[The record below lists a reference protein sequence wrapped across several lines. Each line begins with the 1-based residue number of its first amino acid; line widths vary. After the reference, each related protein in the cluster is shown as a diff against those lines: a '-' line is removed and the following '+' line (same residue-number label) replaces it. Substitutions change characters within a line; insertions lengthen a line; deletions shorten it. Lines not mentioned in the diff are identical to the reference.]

1 MAKPLFI
8 IVTGPP
14 GVGKTFLSCE
24 IARRLKLYC
33 IHRDDIKE
41 LLYDAFGFGDLG
53 WSKKLGA
60 VSFAIL
66 NFFIEDLM
74 DNGISFLAEAN
85 FRGDY
90 ENLIIKEF
98 KKKFGYHMIQIYCT
112 ASDRVLF
119 DRYNDRYDRGHRH
132 IAHFYHYDSL
142 EDFRENILKNMRYKL
157 KIPAR
162 LIQVNLNDYAK
173 VDYNKLEMKLRKII
187 SSFNNKQ
194 NGSLPSSKKSSKRP
208 RGRSVKKNKQ

>member
-1 MAKPLFI
+1 MPKPLFI
-8 IVTGPP
+8 VVTGPP

-41 LLYDAFGFGDLG
+41 LLYDAFGFGDFG

-60 VSFAIL
+60 VSFAL
-66 NFFIEDLM
+66 MNFYIEDLM
-74 DNGISFLAEAN
+74 DNGISFIAEAN

-90 ENLIIKEF
+90 QDIVIKEF
-98 KKKFGYHMIQIYCT
+98 KKKFGYNMIQIYCT

-142 EDFRENILKNMRYKL
+142 EDFRENVLKGKEHKL
-157 KIPAR
+157 RMPGKTIK
-162 LIQVNLNDYAK
+162 VDMNDYSK
-173 VDYNKLEMKLRKII
+173 IDYNKLEQKIRKII
-187 SSFNNKQ
+187 KSFNKENGLVLSTKKPRLRQRRSGNKV
-194 NGSLPSSKKSSKRP
+194 R
-208 RGRSVKKNKQ
+208 RR

>member
-1 MAKPLFI
+1 MPKPLFI
-8 IVTGPP
+8 VVTGPP

-41 LLYDAFGFGDLG
+41 LLYDAFGFGDYG

-60 VSFAIL
+60 VSFALL

-74 DNGISFLAEAN
+74 DNGISFIAESN
-85 FRGDY
+85 FRGEY
-90 ENLIIKEF
+90 ENIIIKEF
-98 KKKFGYHMIQIYCT
+98 KKNFGYNMIQIYCI
-112 ASDRVLF
+112 ANDRALF

-142 EDFRENILKNMRYKL
+142 EDFRKNVLKGKDYKL
-157 KIPAR
+157 EIPGKT
-162 LIQVNLNDYAK
+162 LIVNMNDYSK
-173 VDYNKLEMKLRKII
+173 MDYDKIEGRI
-187 SSFNNKQ
+187 QRIIASSNRQ
-194 NGSLPSSKKSSKRP
+194 NGSFPSSKKKTLRP
-208 RGRSVKKNKQ
+208 RRRSVKKIKR

>member
-1 MAKPLFI
+1 MPKPLFI
-8 IVTGPP
+8 VVTGPP

-41 LLYDAFGFGDLG
+41 LLYDAFGFGDYG

-60 VSFAIL
+60 VSFALL

-74 DNGISFLAEAN
+74 DNGISFIAESN
-85 FRGDY
+85 FRGEY
-90 ENLIIKEF
+90 ENIIIKEF
-98 KKKFGYHMIQIYCT
+98 KKNFGYNMIQIYCI
-112 ASDRVLF
+112 ANDRALF

-142 EDFRENILKNMRYKL
+142 EDFRKNVLKGKDYKL
-157 KIPAR
+157 EIPGKT
-162 LIQVNLNDYAK
+162 LIVNMNDYSK
-173 VDYNKLEMKLRKII
+173 LDYDKIEGRI
-187 SSFNNKQ
+187 QRIIASSNRQ
-194 NGSLPSSKKSSKRP
+194 NGSFPSSKKKTLRP
-208 RGRSVKKNKQ
+208 RRRSVKKIKR